1 MQTWRLDRLGYGRQ
15 ARVGLLAG
23 AVGIVVVTI
32 VIELLQSLVPVLSL
46 GALYVFAVLPAA
58 VLSGTVVSVVVAVA
72 AMLAFNWFFL
82 PPVHTFTLADPNN
95 WFSLAVFLVIAVV
108 VSELATR
115 SSRRATES
123 ELLAEIA
130 TSLLERGP
138 VAEELDQIASSM
150 AEVLQV
156 EGAWIELG
164 ASSAGR
170 TREHVVP
177 LVAGGRPIG
186 VVHLE
191 GRPRHTPGAGD
202 RVVRGVASLVGVA
215 VDRERLQREALEAEA
230 LRRSDAMKTAL
241 LRTVSHDLRSPLMAI
256 LTSASALQR
265 PDLEL
270 APGDREDLLQ
280 TISIE
285 AARLDRI
292 VSNLLDLSRLQAG
305 AAAPDIALQVLDDL
319 VVQAIAELPD
329 SARIEVSFDDAD
341 ATVHVDGRQVER
353 ILVNL
358 LENALKYSPPDEVVR
373 VSVTGTP
380 SEALV
385 RVIDHGPGFPPADA
399 ERIFEPFQR
408 GQGSGGTRGAGLGLA
423 IARGFAQANGGRVWA
438 ESRSGQG
445 ATFVLALPVAAGV
458 RSPV

>member
-1 MQTWRLDRLGYGRQ
+1 MHTWRLDRLGYGRE

-23 AVGIVVVTI
+23 AAGIVVVTI

-72 AMLAFNWFFL
+72 AMLAYNWFFL

-115 SSRRATES
+115 SRRRATES

-138 VAEELDQIASSM
+138 VAEELDQIAASM
-150 AEVLQV
+150 AQVLQV
-156 EGAWIELG
+156 SGAWIELG
-164 ASSAGR
+164 TSSSARG
-170 TREHVVP
+170 REHVVP

-191 GRPRHTPGAGD
+191 GRPRHTPSAGD

-256 LTSASALQR
+256 VTSASALQQ
-265 PDLEL
+265 
-270 APGDREDLLQ
+270 PGLQLGAEDREDLLQ

-305 AAAPDIALQVLDDL
+305 AAAPDFAIQALDDL

-329 SARIEVSFDDAD
+329 SSRIDVSFDDAD
-341 ATVHVDGRQVER
+341 MTVRVDGRQVER

-358 LENALKYSPPDEVVR
+358 LENALKYSPPEESVR
-373 VSVTGTP
+373 VSVTGTA

-385 RVIDHGPGFPPADA
+385 RVIDHGAGLPPADV

-408 GQGSGGTRGAGLGLA
+408 GEGSGGIRGAGLGLA

-445 ATFVLALPVAAGV
+445 ATFVLALPAAAGV
-458 RSPV
+458 RAPA